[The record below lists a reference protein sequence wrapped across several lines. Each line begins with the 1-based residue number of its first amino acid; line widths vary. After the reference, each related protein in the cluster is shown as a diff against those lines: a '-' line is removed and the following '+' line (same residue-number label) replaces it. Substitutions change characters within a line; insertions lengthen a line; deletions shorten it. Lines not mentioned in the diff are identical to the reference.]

1 MIGPES
7 PRRSV
12 SVQHR
17 RALSVTSSN
26 QDPWKSESDSEDFP
40 GGFKNL
46 KMPTSLSECHWQWAL
61 SWSSGDLLV
70 LVFSC
75 LPEL

>member
-1 MIGPES
+1 MVRLSSAS
-7 PRRSV
+7 PCAFSYEHPG
-12 SVQHR
+12 S
-17 RALSVTSSN
+17 
-26 QDPWKSESDSEDFP
+26 KSESDSEDFP
-40 GGFKNL
+40 GGFKFKNFKL

-61 SWSSGDLLV
+61 SWTSGDLLL